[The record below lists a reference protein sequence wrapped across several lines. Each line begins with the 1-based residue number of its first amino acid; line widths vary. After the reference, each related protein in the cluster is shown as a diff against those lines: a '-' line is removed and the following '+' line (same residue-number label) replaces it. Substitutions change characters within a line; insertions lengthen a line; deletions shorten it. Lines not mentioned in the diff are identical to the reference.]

1 MLLAS
6 SNRGQPSGGAI
17 FAVSRVRA
25 GRCAVRRGRH
35 DYIGYSAL
43 VTGHGTFPSP
53 TCFSTFE
60 ASKHVLG
67 LGFPLVT
74 DVRDPSA
81 GLPMRQ
87 PSDGVPSRQPR
98 GTLPPRHSAADL
110 AGGASGL
117 GSGLGGGLRAR
128 GPEVPERGPFQ
139 PSISPETPPR
149 GP

>member
-81 GLPMRQ
+81 GLPVRQ
-87 PSDGVPSRQPR
+87 PSDGVPSRPT
-98 GTLPPRHSAADL
+98 GGMLPTRQSLADL
-110 AGGASGL
+110 AGGLDGDPRGRGPELPGRGPLLPSRGPEMP
-117 GSGLGGGLRAR
+117 AR
-128 GPEVPERGPFQ
+128 GPEM
-139 PSISPETPPR
+139 PPR
-149 GP
+149 

>member
-81 GLPMRQ
+81 GLPVRQ
-87 PSDGVPSRQPR
+87 PSDGMPSRQP
-98 GTLPPRHSAADL
+98 GGELPTRQSMSDLVTGFGSAP
-110 AGGASGL
+110 
-117 GSGLGGGLRAR
+117 RAR
-128 GPEVPERGPFQ
+128 GPELPSRGP
-139 PSISPETPPR
+139 SLPPR
-149 GP
+149 GPSVPSRG